1 MMQDF
6 WNKRYKQKEYAY
18 GEQPNRFFKEQI
30 QNLSPGKALFPA
42 EGEGRNAVYAAQL
55 GWEVEAFDIS
65 KEGKNKANNLA
76 LKQNVTIN
84 YHVGEIE
91 TLDFKANQF
100 DLIVLIFAHF
110 ETSKISLC
118 HNILASYLR
127 KDGLLILE
135 GFSKNHI
142 QFNAQ
147 NPNVG
152 GPKDIDMLF
161 SVDEIL
167 NDFKD
172 LHCISCSENEIE
184 LNEGIYHIGKGSVIR
199 YIGKKIS

>member
-1 MMQDF
+1 MQDF
-6 WNKRYKQKEYAY
+6 WNNRYNQKDYAY
-18 GEQPNRFFKEQI
+18 GKQANQFFTKQI
-30 QNLSPGKALFPA
+30 QNLQPGKALFPA

-55 GWEVEAFDIS
+55 GWEVDAFDIS
-65 KEGKNKANNLA
+65 IEGKNKAENLA
-76 LKQNVTIN
+76 KERKVSIN
-84 YHVGEIE
+84 YTVGDLEN
-91 TLDFKANQF
+91 LHFKTNQF

-110 ETSKISLC
+110 ETSKISLY

-135 GFSKNHI
+135 GFSKNHL
-142 QFNAQ
+142 NYNSK

-161 SVDEIL
+161 SVDEIQ

-172 LHCISCSENEIE
+172 LHCITCSENEIE
-184 LNEGIYHIGKGSVIR
+184 LNEGIYHVGKGSVIR

>member
-1 MMQDF
+1 MQDF
-6 WNKRYKQKEYAY
+6 WNNRYNQKDYAY
-18 GEQPNRFFKEQI
+18 GKQANQFFTKQI
-30 QNLSPGKALFPA
+30 QNLQPGKALFPA

-55 GWEVEAFDIS
+55 GWKVDAFDIS
-65 KEGKNKANNLA
+65 IEGKNKAENLA
-76 LKQNVTIN
+76 KERKVSIN
-84 YHVGEIE
+84 YTVGDLEN
-91 TLDFKANQF
+91 LHFKTNQF

-110 ETSKISLC
+110 ETSKISLY

-135 GFSKNHI
+135 GFSKNHL
-142 QFNAQ
+142 NYNSK

-161 SVDEIL
+161 SVDEIQ

-172 LHCISCSENEIE
+172 LHCLTCSENEIE
-184 LNEGIYHIGKGSVIR
+184 LNEGIYHVGKGSVIR